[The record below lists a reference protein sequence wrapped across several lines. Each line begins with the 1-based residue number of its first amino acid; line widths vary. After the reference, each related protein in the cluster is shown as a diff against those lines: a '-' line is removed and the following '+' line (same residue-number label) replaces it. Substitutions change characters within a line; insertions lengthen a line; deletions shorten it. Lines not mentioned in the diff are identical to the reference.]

1 MTLRSLAEAVTHRFV
16 FRRRLPPPYQQFR
29 IFVSSESGL
38 RYLKPRLTN
47 VDPSLL
53 RLVTEFVQPG
63 HTVWDIGANVGLFAF
78 TAARRAGPTGRVVAV
93 EADTWNVALLRRS
106 AELSTSAAAPVDVVP
121 TAVSDGIGIARFNIA
136 VRSRSTNHLEGYGST
151 QTGGVRE
158 THLVPTVTL
167 DHLLNHFPRLMS
179 SRSTSK
185 ERRLWR
191 CQKQL
196 RCWNSDRSFFARS
209 MRKTPMRSAS
219 CCSHTAT
226 ASMTA
231 SNTGAALRS
240 LTSRTRLLPYPRA
253 LLWTRPQLRRSAAA
267 SKVALAVA
275 NRAVVCAPSPSPL
288 NASRNAAT
296 AAACPLSCPSLDG
309 TVLSSRLMLRKSS
322 MTQVWPPPNTSM
334 RSLRVLALPP
344 LA

>member
-167 DHLLNHFPRLMS
+167 DHLLNHFPPPDVLKIDIEGAEALALSKATAVLEQRPVILCEVDAENADAVRELLLPHGYCFYDGQQHRGGAPLADLPYS
-179 SRSTSK
+179 TVALPQGAPVDSTS
-185 ERRLWR
+185 
-191 CQKQL
+191 
-196 RCWNSDRSFFARS
+196 
-209 MRKTPMRSAS
+209 
-219 CCSHTAT
+219 
-226 ASMTA
+226 
-231 SNTGAALRS
+231 
-240 LTSRTRLLPYPRA
+240 
-253 LLWTRPQLRRSAAA
+253 
-267 SKVALAVA
+267 
-275 NRAVVCAPSPSPL
+275 AP
-288 NASRNAAT
+288 
-296 AAACPLSCPSLDG
+296 
-309 TVLSSRLMLRKSS
+309 
-322 MTQVWPPPNTSM
+322 
-334 RSLRVLALPP
+334 
-344 LA
+344 